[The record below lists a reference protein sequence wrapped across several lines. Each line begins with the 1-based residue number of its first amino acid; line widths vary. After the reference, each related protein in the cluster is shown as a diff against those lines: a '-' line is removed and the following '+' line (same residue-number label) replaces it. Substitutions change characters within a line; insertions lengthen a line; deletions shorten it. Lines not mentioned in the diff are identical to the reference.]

1 MENTIDKNNFE
12 QIFDKVIIAVA
23 ICELIIDK
31 QGHPIDYRF
40 LKINDA
46 FEKQSGMLIETSI
59 GKTIKE
65 IFPDVEQSWIEKY
78 GSAVINNK
86 PISFVDFN
94 QNTNKFYNA
103 SAFKLSGN
111 TFAMY
116 FEDITTQKNIESQ
129 LQQKQI
135 NVEALINHTDDI
147 ILSIDRNFNII
158 DFNNGFRDIV
168 LRGLS
173 PEPKIGDYI
182 LNLTNSNLH
191 QKLKDIYTK
200 VLNGEKIIDIEEYP
214 IARNSKTLVY
224 FETSYHPIIEEA
236 AIVGISIFSKN
247 IAVRIQKENELK
259 LAKEKA
265 EASEKRYSGILNNL
279 ESGIVV
285 HAPDTSILMN
295 NSKASELLGLSERQ
309 MKGKEAIDPAW
320 KFVDESNVPLLIEK
334 YPVNRIINGE
344 KSLQNQVIG
353 IYRPNMDDIV
363 WTAVNGCP
371 ILYST
376 GAISEIIISFIDI
389 TKRKQAE
396 KLTIETN
403 RLNAIGEMAASV
415 AHDFNNSLQLMIG
428 SLEIIKL
435 QSDLSTTSNEHISS
449 IESLIKDVAS
459 RTRALQSFGDVN
471 ETDNNKKLETLDLNR
486 TAAETISQSRPLWK
500 DQIEKKGLK
509 INFLTDYGDIPK
521 IIFNK
526 GSLSSII
533 FNLIKNS
540 VEAMPEGGTIQIKTG
555 IKNEGVFLTCMDT
568 GIGMTEESQL
578 KIFQPY
584 YSTKG
589 YEIGR
594 GLGMSGVY
602 NLLKKAK
609 GSIKVIKTGVGEGA
623 TIEIFFSINSMEKIK
638 SIDETL
644 PKKVASLS
652 VLYVDDEFVIG
663 LNSQRAIELS
673 GHQCDVETSAADAL
687 ITLDK
692 KKYDVV
698 ITDIGMPEMNGWEFA
713 TIIRKKFGDT
723 IKIIAAS
730 GWEIDKKELIKSDV
744 NYSLMKPY
752 SSEEIGNILSK
763 IHKL

>member
-12 QIFDKVIIAVA
+12 QIFDTVTMAMA
-23 ICELIIDK
+23 ICELITDK

-46 FEKQSGMLIETSI
+46 FEKQTGILIKASI

-78 GSAVINNK
+78 GSAIINNK
-86 PISFVDFN
+86 PISFTDFN
-94 QNTNKFYNA
+94 HNTNKFYNA

-116 FEDITTQKNIESQ
+116 FEDITAQKNTESQ

-135 NVEALINHTDDI
+135 NVEALINHSDDI
-147 ILSIDRNFNII
+147 ILSIDRNFNITK
-158 DFNNGFRDIV
+158 FNNKFRDMI
-168 LRGLS
+168 LSGTS
-173 PEPKIGDYI
+173 PEPKVGDYI

-200 VLNGEKIIDIEEYP
+200 VLNGEKIIDIEEFP
-214 IARNSKTLVY
+214 IVKNSKTLVY
-224 FETSYHPIIEEA
+224 FETTYHPIIEGA
-236 AIVGISIFSKN
+236 AIVGISVFSKN

-265 EASEKRYSGILNNL
+265 EASEKRYSGILQNL

-295 NSKASELLGLSERQ
+295 NPKASELLGLSESQ

-320 KFVDESNVPLLIEK
+320 KFIDESNVPLPIEK

-344 KSLQNQVIG
+344 KSIHNQVIG
-353 IYRPNMDDIV
+353 IYCPNMDDIV
-363 WTAVNGCP
+363 WTTVNGCP
-371 ILYST
+371 ILDST
-376 GAISEIIISFIDI
+376 GAISEIVISFIDI
-389 TKRKQAE
+389 TKRKLAE

-415 AHDFNNSLQLMIG
+415 AHDFNNSLQLMFG

-449 IESLIKDVAS
+449 IESLIKNVAS

-471 ETDNNKKLETLDLNR
+471 ETDNNKKLETLDLNI

-509 INFLTDYGDIPK
+509 INFLTDYGEIPK

-609 GSIKVIKTGVGEGA
+609 GSIKVIKTGVGEGS
-623 TIEIFFSINSMEKIK
+623 TIEIFFPINSMEKMK

-652 VLYVDDEFVIG
+652 ILYVDDEFVIG

-673 GHQCDVETSAADAL
+673 GHQCDVEISAADAL
-687 ITLDK
+687 IT
-692 KKYDVV
+692 
-698 ITDIGMPEMNGWEFA
+698 
-713 TIIRKKFGDT
+713 
-723 IKIIAAS
+723 
-730 GWEIDKKELIKSDV
+730 
-744 NYSLMKPY
+744 
-752 SSEEIGNILSK
+752 
-763 IHKL
+763 